1 MAPRL
6 IPGKDNAARRTAL
19 RRILVDVERMPA
31 DIADSWV
38 RAWEGEAARL
48 GIRPGEEYWTVGS
61 VWIHE
66 RLRRQ
71 AP

>member
-1 MAPRL
+1 MAPSL
-6 IPGKDNAARRTAL
+6 IPGRLNAARRTAL

-38 RAWEGEAARL
+38 DAWEREAARL
-48 GIRPGEEYWTVGS
+48 GIRPGQEYWTVGS

-66 RLRRQ
+66 RLRQR